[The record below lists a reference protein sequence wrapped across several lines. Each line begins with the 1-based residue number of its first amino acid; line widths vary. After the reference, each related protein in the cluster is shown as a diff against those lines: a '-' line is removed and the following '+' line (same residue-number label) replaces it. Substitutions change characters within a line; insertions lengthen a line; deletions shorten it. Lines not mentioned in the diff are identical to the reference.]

1 MVLVTDNGGPFRS
14 FRFSAFIA
22 AHPELRHVRTRV
34 NTPGQNG
41 VRERAFESL
50 KYERLYR
57 EDIVDVLDLTSHAEE
72 FRIEFNTIRPHEA
85 LSWNRPHDVHMGLA
99 DPLVPNFPEPEI
111 LPTA

>member
-1 MVLVTDNGGPFRS
+1 MNRWSPVPVV
-14 FRFSAFIA
+14 RFAAFIA
-22 AHPELRHVRTRV
+22 VHPELRHVRTKV

-57 EDIVDVLDLTSHAEE
+57 EDIIDVLDLTSHAEE

-85 LSWNRPHDVHMGLA
+85 LSWNRPLAVHLGLA
-99 DPLVPNFPEPEI
+99 GRTIPTFERAEI
-111 LPTA
+111 LPLS